1 TGSRGARPRRSV
13 RQAGALP
20 APTQRWRT
28 AACVHRSRLRQSAA
42 HPAGRRAHRKPR
54 PGNGRGDHAPARPN
68 QQDRNHGGDGNTR
81 PTDRQHDAQARD
93 PTRPRHH
100 RARPGQGRLRMIS
113 RLRYTLREMWAS
125 LTRNLTLT
133 VAAVITSMVSLF
145 LFGMTLLIQQAF
157 DNQLS
162 QWTGGVKMIVYVKN
176 GAPDDAVST
185 IQEALESRPEIIK
198 NVEYCSID
206 CSLSQAKKLFAAD
219 PESLKF
225 LSAENIPSYFS
236 VEPVDKQSIE
246 QLLSI
251 RQSFVA
257 LPGVLRA
264 DFPSDQ
270 ITVLGKLKS
279 FFGVRT
285 YVMSGVLLFAS
296 VLLIW
301 NTIRTAMV

>member
-1 TGSRGARPRRSV
+1 
-13 RQAGALP
+13 
-20 APTQRWRT
+20 
-28 AACVHRSRLRQSAA
+28 
-42 HPAGRRAHRKPR
+42 
-54 PGNGRGDHAPARPN
+54 
-68 QQDRNHGGDGNTR
+68 
-81 PTDRQHDAQARD
+81 
-93 PTRPRHH
+93 
-100 RARPGQGRLRMIS
+100 MIS

-176 GAPDDAVST
+176 GAQQDAVT
-185 IQEALESRPEIIK
+185 RVQEALESRPEIIR
-198 NVEYCSID
+198 NVEYCSVD
-206 CSLSQAKKLFAAD
+206 CSLAQAQKLFAAD
-219 PESLKF
+219 PESLRF

-236 VEPVDKQSIE
+236 VEPVDKESIE
-246 QLLSI
+246 QLKSI
-251 RQSFVA
+251 RESFVA
-257 LPGVLRA
+257 MPGVLRA

-301 NTIRTAMV
+301 NTIRTAMFARRREIEVMKLVGATNWFIRLPFMLEGLLQGLAGAAFGSGLLLLGNADWTSGVRKFPTNAGLGGFVVTDGYPIRVVIFMVLLGAFVGAVGSATAASRFLDV

>member
-1 TGSRGARPRRSV
+1 
-13 RQAGALP
+13 
-20 APTQRWRT
+20 
-28 AACVHRSRLRQSAA
+28 
-42 HPAGRRAHRKPR
+42 
-54 PGNGRGDHAPARPN
+54 
-68 QQDRNHGGDGNTR
+68 
-81 PTDRQHDAQARD
+81 
-93 PTRPRHH
+93 
-100 RARPGQGRLRMIS
+100 MIS
-113 RLRYTLREMWAS
+113 RVRYTLREMWAS
-125 LTRNLTLT
+125 LSRNLTLT
-133 VAAVITSMVSLF
+133 VAAVITSTISLL

-185 IQEALESRPEIIK
+185 IQEALESRPGIIK
-198 NVEYCSID
+198 NVTYCPID
-206 CSLSQAKKLFAAD
+206 CSFSQAKKLFAAD

-225 LSAENIPSYFS
+225 LNPDNIPSYFS
-236 VEPVDKQSIE
+236 VEPVDKQSID

-279 FFGVRT
+279 FFGGRT
-285 YVMSGVLLFAS
+285 YVMSGVLLSAS

-301 NTIRTAMV
+301 NTIRTAMFARRREIEVMKLVGATDWFIRVPFMLEGLVQGLLGALGACAGLWVINNRWTAGVRDFPENSGLASMVVETTFSGQVMV

>member
-1 TGSRGARPRRSV
+1 
-13 RQAGALP
+13 
-20 APTQRWRT
+20 
-28 AACVHRSRLRQSAA
+28 
-42 HPAGRRAHRKPR
+42 
-54 PGNGRGDHAPARPN
+54 
-68 QQDRNHGGDGNTR
+68 
-81 PTDRQHDAQARD
+81 
-93 PTRPRHH
+93 
-100 RARPGQGRLRMIS
+100 MIS

-125 LTRNLTLT
+125 LSRNLTLT

-176 GAPDDAVST
+176 GARRRLQSRRSRRRCKAVRRSSRTSSIARST
-185 IQEALESRPEIIK
+185 
-198 NVEYCSID
+198 
-206 CSLSQAKKLFAAD
+206 CSLSQAQKLFAAD

-225 LSAENIPSYFS
+225 LSEKNIPSYFS
-236 VEPVDKQSIE
+236 VEPVDKQSIQ

-296 VLLIW
+296 ILLIW
-301 NTIRTAMV
+301 NTIRTAMFARRREIEVMKLVGATNWFIRLTVHARGPAAGPRRRRPRQRAVAARQCRLDAGVRKFPSNAGLGGFVVTDGYPIRVVIFMVLLGAFVGAVGSATAASRFLDV

>member
-1 TGSRGARPRRSV
+1 
-13 RQAGALP
+13 
-20 APTQRWRT
+20 
-28 AACVHRSRLRQSAA
+28 
-42 HPAGRRAHRKPR
+42 
-54 PGNGRGDHAPARPN
+54 
-68 QQDRNHGGDGNTR
+68 
-81 PTDRQHDAQARD
+81 
-93 PTRPRHH
+93 
-100 RARPGQGRLRMIS
+100 MIS
-113 RLRYTLREMWAS
+113 RLRYTMREMWAS

-270 ITVLGKLKS
+270 ITVLGKRKNESGGSREGRRRLGADLKRPS
-279 FFGVRT
+279 ARGARSHDVEWGGCGMWPGRA
-285 YVMSGVLLFAS
+285 VPRSAG
-296 VLLIW
+296 
-301 NTIRTAMV
+301 